1 MSLYTENLHQTD
13 ISNSSFLITGGAGF
27 IGSNIVE
34 YLVQHGAGKIRILD
48 NLSEGKLENIA
59 NFVEL
64 PNVQFME
71 LDITNESDC
80 RAACANIDY
89 VSHQAAL
96 GSVPR
101 SMETPLLTNAANVTG
116 FLNLMTAAKDA
127 GVKRFVYASSSS
139 VYGDSPEMPKVES
152 RIGDPLSPYAA
163 SKFTN
168 EVYAGTFER
177 CYGLETVGLRYFNV
191 YGPRQKPDGPYAAVI
206 PLFMDALLKD
216 RAPFINGDGEQSR
229 DFTFVSNAVQAN
241 IRGMFTSVSGASGK
255 AYNIAV
261 GERATV
267 NQLFQTLQSLTG
279 ATVDAVY
286 RDPRD
291 GDVKHSLADIS
302 LAQEFLNYQPCTRFE
317 EGLEITLDW
326 FRKRFG

>member
-1 MSLYTENLHQTD
+1 ML
-13 ISNSSFLITGGAGF
+13 F
-27 IGSNIVE
+27 
-34 YLVQHGAGKIRILD
+34 
-48 NLSEGKLENIA
+48 
-59 NFVEL
+59 
-64 PNVQFME
+64 
-71 LDITNESDC
+71 
-80 RAACANIDY
+80 
-89 VSHQAAL
+89 
-96 GSVPR
+96 R
-101 SMETPLLTNAANVTG
+101 S
-116 FLNLMTAAKDA
+116 
-127 GVKRFVYASSSS
+127 
-139 VYGDSPEMPKVES
+139 
-152 RIGDPLSPYAA
+152 
-163 SKFTN
+163 
-168 EVYAGTFER
+168 
-177 CYGLETVGLRYFNV
+177 RYFNV

-302 LAQEFLNYQPCTRFE
+302 LAQEYLNYQPCTRFE